1 MKFVFEDDFDF
12 KSEIQKKNESETD
25 VCLITGNIITD
36 ECKLK
41 CNHKYNYDSLFTE
54 VFNQKINPK
63 FKNDIRLKDN
73 EFKCPYC
80 REIQRQLLP
89 PRQKIFRVTTLDR
102 DYEID
107 PNVVSTVE
115 HLRVFK
121 EGLCSL
127 PSCNKKQVTFLER
140 LKHDVCCFHIK
151 LPKTQLIRDIKLHN
165 YLLKHPECSLS
176 DIPYFSLWE
185 EIQKDELQAKEQ
197 AKAAAKLA
205 KEQAKA
211 EAKAAK
217 EQAKVKTKAT
227 EVKNLIAK

>member
-1 MKFVFEDDFDF
+1 MNFVFEDGFDF
-12 KSEIQKKNESETD
+12 KSELEKDSDSDVN
-25 VCLITGNIITD
+25 VCLITGNPITD

-80 REIQRQLLP
+80 REIQRELLP
-89 PRQKIFRVTTLDR
+89 PRKKIFRVTTTDR

-107 PNVVSTVE
+107 SNIVSTVE
-115 HLRVFK
+115 HLHLFR
-121 EGLCSL
+121 EGKCSL

-140 LKHDVCCFHIK
+140 LKNDVCCFHIK
-151 LPKTQLIRDIKLHN
+151 IPKTQLTRNIKLHN
-165 YLLKHPECSLS
+165 YLLKHTDSSLS
-176 DIPYFSLWE
+176 DVPYFSLWE

-197 AKAAAKLA
+197 AKADAKQA

-211 EAKAAK
+211 DAKQAK
-217 EQAKVKTKAT
+217 EQAKAD
-227 EVKNLIAK
+227 AKQAKLVV